1 MSIRS
6 RITLFGLAVVL
17 AVLACFCSG
26 IYGLLSLG
34 VPGGQDKQLADRAAA
49 AVTEIQHAP
58 TVDFTPTRPLA
69 PVQPAV
75 DNDVFVLVL
84 DGDGKPITYT
94 GGHDPTVPVGLLEA
108 ARRQGTAK
116 GTIQLDGVPVRVAV
130 ATWERK
136 DLRTNGFAVAAQPVR
151 RQVADLGG
159 ILILLVVL
167 GFVTLG
173 AAALAIWLVTGR
185 ALRPLRQLTATAD
198 EIGRSPDRTRRLPP
212 AARRDDLGR
221 LTESFNAMLN
231 RLEEAHRRTAQA
243 LSAQRRFVAD
253 ASHELRT
260 PLTTIRNNAG
270 FLRANPDARPEDRAS
285 ALADLDAET
294 VRMTRL
300 IEDLLTLARADG
312 GAPVKP
318 STVDIGALAHEI
330 CRQAGAQHP
339 TRTIHCAGPP
349 TVLRADVDSLTRLLW
364 ILLDN
369 AVKHTGDGGN
379 IWVAVTSC
387 GAPPRRPEI
396 RAGSAGT
403 MPFPGGRGGHAPA
416 GPDAAT
422 LEVADDG
429 EGIPPGE
436 EMRIFARFHQADP
449 ARRQGTGLGLSIA
462 SWIAH
467 AHRGTIS
474 AANNERG
481 GATFT
486 VRISSIS

>member
-1 MSIRS
+1 MSIRA

-17 AVLACFCSG
+17 AVLACFSG
-26 IYGLLSLG
+26 AVYGLLVLG

-49 AVTEIQHAP
+49 AVGEIQRVPAG
-58 TVDFTPTRPLA
+58 DFRPSRPLA
-69 PVQPAV
+69 PVRPAV

-84 DGDGKPITYT
+84 DGTGKPITYT
-94 GGHDPTVPVGLLEA
+94 GGHDPAIPEA
-108 ARRQGTAK
+108 FLRQAKQSGTAK
-116 GTIQLDGVPVRVAV
+116 GTIQLDGVPVRIAV
-130 ATWERK
+130 TTWERR
-136 DLRTNGFAVAAQPVR
+136 DLGTNGFAVAAQPVR
-151 RQVADLGG
+151 RQVADLRG
-159 ILILLVVL
+159 ILALLVMS
-167 GFVTLG
+167 GFITLI
-173 AAALAIWLVTGR
+173 AAALAIWLVVRR

-212 AARRDDLGR
+212 APRQDDLGR
-221 LTESFNAMLN
+221 LTESFNAMLD

-243 LSAQRRFVAD
+243 LGAQQRFVAD

-270 FLRANPDARPEDRAS
+270 FLRANPDARPEDRVS
-285 ALADLDAET
+285 ALVDLDAEA

-330 CRQAGAQHP
+330 CRQAGTQHP
-339 TRTIHCAGPP
+339 ARTIYCAGPP
-349 TVLRADVDSLTRLLW
+349 TTLHADADGLTRLLW

-369 AVKHTGDGGN
+369 AVKHTADDGN
-379 IWVAVTSC
+379 IWVAVTS
-387 GAPPRRPEI
+387 R
-396 RAGSAGT
+396 
-403 MPFPGGRGGHAPA
+403 

-449 ARRQGTGLGLSIA
+449 VRRQGTGLGLSIA

-467 AHRGTIS
+467 AHRGTIT